1 LQEHINQVKRNE
13 TQGRLTMRWSK
24 AIGCASVAALL
35 CLPAA
40 VRAQFT
46 SQAPTGVL
54 KNLSLL
60 KPPSN
65 SKVAIVVF
73 EDLGCPHCAAAHPV
87 ELQAAAETHA
97 PIERYDLPIPSHVWT
112 YEGAVC
118 ARYIQDRISPQLAS
132 QFRTDLFAAQ
142 MRIASNEDVLQFTQS
157 WLQRHGKPMPFVMD
171 PDGSLAKQIDA
182 DVELGRRLN
191 VGWTPTIIVVT
202 DRKQQVI
209 CGANAEGGDPREIVP
224 VVKAALAQVEQQPH
238 AKKHTEATY

>member
-1 LQEHINQVKRNE
+1 
-13 TQGRLTMRWSK
+13 MRWTR
-24 AIGCASVAALL
+24 AIRYAGLAAAL
-35 CLPAA
+35 CLPVAA
-40 VRAQFT
+40 RAQFT

-73 EDLGCPHCAAAHPV
+73 EDLGCPHCAAAHPI
-87 ELQAAAETHA
+87 ELQAAAETHV

-118 ARYIQDRISPQLAS
+118 ARYIQDRISPQLAN

-142 MRIASNEDVLQFTQS
+142 MRIASKEDVLQFTQS
-157 WLQRHGKPMPFVMD
+157 WLQHHGKQMPFVID

-182 DVELGRRLN
+182 DVDLGRRLN
-191 VGWTPTIIVVT
+191 VGWTPTIVVVT
-202 DRKQQVI
+202 DHKQQVI
-209 CGANAEGGDPREIVP
+209 CGANAKDGDPREIAP
-224 VVKAALAQVEQQPH
+224 VVEAALAQVQSRPH
-238 AKKHTEATY
+238 TTRHIEATH

>member
-1 LQEHINQVKRNE
+1 
-13 TQGRLTMRWSK
+13 MRWSQ
-24 AIGCASVAALL
+24 AMRYASLAGAL
-35 CLPAA
+35 CLPVAA
-40 VRAQFT
+40 RAQFT

-87 ELQAAAETHA
+87 ELQAAAETHV
-97 PIERYDLPIPSHVWT
+97 PLERYDLPIPSHIWT

-118 ARYIQDRISPQLAS
+118 ARYIQDRLNPQLAN

-142 MRIASNEDVLQFTQS
+142 MRIASKEDVLQFTRI
-157 WLQRHGKPMPFVMD
+157 WLQRHGKQMPFVVD
-171 PDGSLAKQIDA
+171 PDGSLARQVDA

-191 VGWTPTIIVVT
+191 VNWTPTIVVIT
-202 DRKQQVI
+202 DHHQQVI

-224 VVKAALAQVEQQPH
+224 VVEAALAQVQSQPH
-238 AKKHTEATY
+238 ATKHKEATH

>member
-1 LQEHINQVKRNE
+1 
-13 TQGRLTMRWSK
+13 MRWFQT
-24 AIGCASVAALL
+24 IRYASIAAVL
-35 CLPAA
+35 CLPVAI
-40 VRAQFT
+40 RAQFT

-73 EDLGCPHCAAAHPV
+73 EDLGCPHCAVAHPI
-87 ELQAAAETHA
+87 ELQAAAATHV

-118 ARYIQDRISPQLAS
+118 ARYIQDRVSPQLADE
-132 QFRTDLFAAQ
+132 FRTDLFAAQ
-142 MRIASNEDVLQFTQS
+142 MKIASKEDVLQFTQS
-157 WLQRHGKPMPFVMD
+157 WLHHHGKQMPFVMD
-171 PDGSLAKQIDA
+171 PDDSLAKQVDA

-191 VGWTPTIIVVT
+191 VGWTPTIVVVT

-209 CGANAEGGDPREIVP
+209 CGANAEGGDPKEIAP
-224 VVKAALAQVEQQPH
+224 VVKAALAQVHSQPH
-238 AKKHTEATY
+238 ANKHSEVSR